1 MIQLKIILDTRR
13 KKSDGTYPVMFRVT
27 NVKKVNYLSSGI
39 SVQSDHW
46 DEITLT
52 VKRSQPNYK
61 SLNLMLTKKYY
72 EIQKAILGLEHSS
85 TFTFEALKCLLFPQL
100 TPSVKQVS
108 FNEYAGK
115 LIQEMFELNK
125 TGNALVY
132 QTATKRFIEYVGSDC
147 IDFNEIDYTLLDSFR
162 HQLLMDGIK
171 LNSISN
177 YFRTLRAIYNKAIKT
192 KLISREHYPF
202 SDLSIAT
209 EKTAKRAILQT
220 DMVNLCQLNVDHH
233 PGKWNAR
240 NYFLLSFSLI
250 GMSFTDLAY
259 LKTSNIV
266 DGRLVYRRRKTNRMY
281 DIKMTPVSI
290 QILNV
295 YKDGNTKYLLPIVP
309 DHVTEDSL
317 VCKKLILQ
325 WIKTTNKWLKVMGK
339 DCEIA
344 EPITTY
350 VARHTWATIAKR
362 LGYSNEII
370 GEALG
375 HETGNRITNIY
386 LDAFDHKMVDEVNKN
401 VLQPLENVSLKAELE
416 EQSGVI

>member
-39 SVQSDHW
+39 SVLSDHW
-46 DEITLT
+46 DETTLT

-72 EIQKAILGLEHSS
+72 EIQKAILGLEHTG
-85 TFTFEALKCLLFPQL
+85 TFTFEALKGLLFPQL
-100 TPSVKQVS
+100 TPSVKQVT

-132 QTATKRFIEYVGSDC
+132 QTASKRFMEYVGSDC
-147 IDFNEIDYTLLDSFR
+147 IDFKEIDYTLLDSFR
-162 HQLLMDGIK
+162 HHLLKDGIR

-192 KLISREHYPF
+192 KLVSREYYPF

-259 LKTSNIV
+259 LKPSNII

-281 DIKMTPVSI
+281 DIKLTPVSI

-295 YKDGNTKYLLPIVP
+295 YKDGNTKYLLPILP
-309 DHVTEDSL
+309 DQVTEDSL
-317 VCKKLILQ
+317 DCKKLILQ
-325 WIKTTNKWLKVMGK
+325 WIKTTNKWLKVMGRA
-339 DCEIA
+339 CEIA

-350 VARHTWATIAKR
+350 VARHTWATTARR
-362 LGYSNEII
+362 LGYSNELIA
-370 GEALG
+370 EAMG
-375 HETGNRITNIY
+375 HEFGNRITNIY
-386 LDAFDHKMVDEVNKN
+386 LDKFDLDVIDQLNNKVMEV
-401 VLQPLENVSLKAELE
+401 LDQFY
-416 EQSGVI
+416 